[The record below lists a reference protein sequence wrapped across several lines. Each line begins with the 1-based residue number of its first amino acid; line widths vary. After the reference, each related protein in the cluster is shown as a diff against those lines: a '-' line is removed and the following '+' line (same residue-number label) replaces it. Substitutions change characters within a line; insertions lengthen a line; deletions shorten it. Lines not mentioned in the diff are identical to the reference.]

1 MKTMRKIAAIALV
14 LMLAAGM
21 ACADT
26 LSLNGTIEA
35 GETVPVY
42 APIGGT
48 VEDVV
53 VEQGMRVNAGDT
65 LFSYRTDKTYAS
77 EDGTVSG
84 VFVQPGD
91 DAETMTERF
100 GADLYI
106 EGQSKYVIN
115 ASTSKAY
122 SSVDTMLIHTGEKV
136 YLLCKKKTERNGTGI
151 VTAVDGTSYTV
162 QVTEGNFITGDVIS
176 VYRDAEYSDTLRIGR
191 GNAERAN
198 PTAVNATG
206 AIVNV
211 AVKDGD
217 EVKRGDLLLET
228 LTGTFDRYEMSGT
241 SVTAEE
247 AGVITSVSAEAG
259 TAVSKGDIVA
269 KIAPLSAKRVTASVT
284 ADDRKELKAG
294 DKVTIALESDE
305 TKTYEGTIRYISE
318 LPEEDTET
326 VQYKV
331 TIDFTPDENAVYG
344 MAVVVTT
351 GSKSATVSDE

>member
-1 MKTMRKIAAIALV
+1 MKTMRRIAAIALV
-14 LMLAAGM
+14 LMLAAGI

-48 VEDVV
+48 VEHVA
-53 VEQGMRVNAGDT
+53 VEQGMRVDAGDE

-77 EDGTVSG
+77 EDGIVSG
-84 VFVQPGD
+84 VFVQAGD
-91 DAETMTERF
+91 DAETMTERY

-106 EGQSKYVIN
+106 EGNSKYVIN
-115 ASTSKAY
+115 ASTNKAY

-136 YLLCKKKTERNGTGI
+136 YLLCKKKTERNGIGI

-162 QVTEGNFITGDVIS
+162 QVTEGNFITGDVVS
-176 VYRDAEYSDTLRIGR
+176 VYRDAAYSDTLRIGR

-211 AVKDGD
+211 AVQDGD
-217 EVKRGDLLLET
+217 DVKRGDLLLET
-228 LTGTFDRYEMSGT
+228 LTGSFDGYAMSGT

-247 AGVITSVSAEAG
+247 AGVITSVTAEAG

-269 KIAPLSAKRVTASVT
+269 KIAPLSAMRVTASVT

-305 TKTYEGTIRYISE
+305 TKTYAGTVRYISE

-331 TIDFTPDENAVYG
+331 MIDFTPDENAVYG
-344 MAVVVTT
+344 MSVIVTT
-351 GSKSATVSDE
+351 GSKSGTVEEE